1 MKVYKIGIMGCGHI
15 AEKMAATLNAME
27 GVECHAVASRNKD
40 KARAFA
46 EKWHFAKAYGSYGE
60 LVDDAETDL
69 IYIATPHSQHFDN
82 ACMCIGKGKPVL
94 CEKSFTA
101 NAAQAEKLLKLA
113 EEKGVF
119 ITEAIWTRYMPL
131 SVKMQQLLQEGAIGR
146 PHMLTANL
154 GYDIDDKER
163 IRLPELGGGA
173 LLDIG
178 VYTLNFA
185 AMAFGTEVSS
195 WQSACQLTDTGVD
208 AQENITFFYGDG
220 RMAAL
225 QATIYAQTDR
235 QGVITGDKGYMIVDN
250 INNPASLRIVDTDY
264 HTVARHE
271 APPQITGFEYQ
282 VEACMEA
289 LANGWTE
296 SPYMPH
302 RETLRIMRLMDALRK
317 EWGVAYPCDA
327 E

>member
-60 LVDDAETDL
+60 LADDAETDL

-178 VYTLNFA
+178 
-185 AMAFGTEVSS
+185 
-195 WQSACQLTDTGVD
+195 D
-208 AQENITFFYGDG
+208 
-220 RMAAL
+220 
-225 QATIYAQTDR
+225 AQTDR
-235 QGVITGDKGYMIVDN
+235 QGVIAGDKGYMIVDN

-317 EWGVAYPCDA
+317 EWGVVYPCDA